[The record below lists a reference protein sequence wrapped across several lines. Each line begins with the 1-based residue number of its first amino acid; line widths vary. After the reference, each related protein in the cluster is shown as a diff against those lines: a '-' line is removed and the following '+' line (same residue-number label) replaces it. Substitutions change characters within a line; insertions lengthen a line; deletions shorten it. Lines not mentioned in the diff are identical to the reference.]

1 MGHYACLIIIMK
13 LLRRCRFG
21 ISSEIIKRDIE
32 KRLRNPEG
40 GTAIAYPRTFEQKVV
55 LLNDPRTIQ
64 KL

>member
-1 MGHYACLIIIMK
+1 MNV
-13 LLRRCRFG
+13 LLRRSKWG
-21 ISSEIIKRDIE
+21 ISTDIIKRDIE

-40 GTAIAYPRTFEQKVV
+40 GSAVAYPRTFEQKVV